1 MNFVNTSVKDGDE
14 SFLFEDLRPDVL
26 FLKM

>member
-14 SFLFEDLRPDVL
+14 SFLFEELIGICKHL
-26 FLKM
+26 GS